1 MCGKGFR
8 KIWVGLGD
16 IAKKSNEFNKNSLLF
31 IFTSCRLL

>member
-16 IAKKSNEFNKNSLLF
+16 IVKKVMSFYFYFLSFVIMCVK
-31 IFTSCRLL
+31 I